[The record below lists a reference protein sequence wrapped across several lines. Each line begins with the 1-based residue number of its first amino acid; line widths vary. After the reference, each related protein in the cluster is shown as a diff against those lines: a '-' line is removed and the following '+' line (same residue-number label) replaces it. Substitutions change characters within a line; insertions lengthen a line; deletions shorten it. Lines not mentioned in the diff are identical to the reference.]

1 MELNEELNAGLA
13 ILQMKALRAVNGGL
27 GYEASA
33 YDEWKRA
40 TRTAAALQ
48 SAVGSTSDEL
58 HGIRLNARPQ

>member
-33 YDEWKRA
+33 YDE
-40 TRTAAALQ
+40 
-48 SAVGSTSDEL
+48 
-58 HGIRLNARPQ
+58 